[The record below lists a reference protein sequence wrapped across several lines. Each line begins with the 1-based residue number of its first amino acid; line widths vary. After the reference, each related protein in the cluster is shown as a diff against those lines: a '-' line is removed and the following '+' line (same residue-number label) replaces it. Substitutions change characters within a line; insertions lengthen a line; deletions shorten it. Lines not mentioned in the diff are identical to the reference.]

1 MFSVKL
7 IENNCVVID
16 SVFDGVLDNNI
27 INYNDGVNNI
37 FDLNK
42 LVLER
47 VGDDYRIVFDF
58 LNFTCCSITDDLSVN
73 MMLDVIDK
81 KICSNSLF
89 FKYKIIDT
97 GNIYEYSIVW

>member
-16 SVFDGVLDNNI
+16 SVFDGVLYNNI
-27 INYNDGVNNI
+27 IKYNDGVNNI

-58 LNFTCCSITDDLSVN
+58 LNSTCCSTTDDLSVN

-81 KICSNSLF
+81 KICSNSLI

>member
-7 IENNCVVID
+7 IENNSVVID

-27 INYNDGVNNI
+27 IKYNDGVNNI

-47 VGDDYRIVFDF
+47 VGDGYRIVFDF

-81 KICSNSLF
+81 KICSNSLI

>member
-7 IENNCVVID
+7 IENNSVVID

-27 INYNDGVNNI
+27 IKYNDGVNNI

-58 LNFTCCSITDDLSVN
+58 LNSTCCSITDDLSVN

-81 KICSNSLF
+81 KICSNSLI